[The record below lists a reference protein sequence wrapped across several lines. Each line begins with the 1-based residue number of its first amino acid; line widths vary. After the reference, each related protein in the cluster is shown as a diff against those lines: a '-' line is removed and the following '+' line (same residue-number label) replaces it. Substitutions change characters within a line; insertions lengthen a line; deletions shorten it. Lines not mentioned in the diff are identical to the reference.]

1 MRRLISE
8 SRSNS
13 SSPNPPAFMH
23 SAMVPLQA
31 DLVVAVGIQPKWDPS
46 LAWTVEDDDDEL
58 RIKIM
63 TTAQIPS
70 MVDDEE

>member
-1 MRRLISE
+1 
-8 SRSNS
+8 
-13 SSPNPPAFMH
+13 
-23 SAMVPLQA
+23 MVPLQA

-46 LAWTVEDDDDEL
+46 PAWTVDDDDDEL

>member
-1 MRRLISE
+1 
-8 SRSNS
+8 
-13 SSPNPPAFMH
+13 MH

-46 LAWTVEDDDDEL
+46 LAWTVDDDDEL

-63 TTAQIPS
+63 TSAQIPS

>member
-31 DLVVAVGIQPKWDPS
+31 DLVVAVAVGIQPKCDPP
-46 LAWTVEDDDDEL
+46 LAWTVDDEL
-58 RIKIM
+58 GIKIIM

>member
-46 LAWTVEDDDDEL
+46 LAWTVDDDDEL

-63 TTAQIPS
+63 TSAQIPS